1 MTAITA
7 FITLLL
13 LSVVLAAGI
22 WCSCRHHYRLTL
34 LEDEFRR
41 QRLSAVQDAQQFER
55 GLHGVA
61 LRLES
66 IERRASDF
74 QQHPLQSV
82 NYTQRSQMLRMV
94 RRGDSAEQIS
104 STLGVPSS
112 QIKLLMKLPGVG
124 PTVAKVKSQGVVNDL
139 PRSAIVQR

>member
-1 MTAITA
+1 M
-7 FITLLL
+7 
-13 LSVVLAAGI
+13 
-22 WCSCRHHYRLTL
+22 
-34 LEDEFRR
+34 
-41 QRLSAVQDAQQFER
+41 
-55 GLHGVA
+55 A

-66 IERRASDF
+66 LETRASDF

-124 PTVAKVKSQGVVNDL
+124 PAVAKENNL
-139 PRSAIVQR
+139 PQSAIVQR

>member
-1 MTAITA
+1 MTAITV

-13 LSVVLAAGI
+13 VTGVLAAAV
-22 WCSCRHHYRLTL
+22 WCAFLYRGRLTV

-41 QRLSAVQDAQQFER
+41 QRLSAIQDAQQFEKEI
-55 GLHGVA
+55 HAVA

-66 IERRASDF
+66 LETRASDF

-124 PTVAKVKSQGVVNDL
+124 PAVAKENNL
-139 PRSAIVQR
+139 PQSAIVQR